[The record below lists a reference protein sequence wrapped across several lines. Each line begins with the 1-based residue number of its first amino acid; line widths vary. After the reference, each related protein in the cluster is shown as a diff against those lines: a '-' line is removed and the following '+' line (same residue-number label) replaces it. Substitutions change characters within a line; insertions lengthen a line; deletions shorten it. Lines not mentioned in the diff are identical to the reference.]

1 MATCYNRNAPEYV
14 ELSENFGGNVLRVN
28 DIIGNWQ
35 KANNSE
41 EFPTVVQ
48 ANEFIKVSKAA
59 FNIKR
64 KEFGESL
71 LANLSRNKTIN
82 KKSDNEYYIT
92 RTESVAYNEASR
104 IPSLGVQNKK
114 VEELYRFLEINGL
127 SKDTVEIVPHK
138 GKLKVTVK
146 NNLFTASDIV
156 EPSRLRVT
164 PRSKSLLQHLV
175 RIFPSTNVVVL
186 TPAEAERAYNSL
198 PAEARPKGRNGNTV
212 PFDQVNSLFYDNTAV
227 LIQGRTSNETAIEE
241 ILHPF
246 IDAVHEQNNELFMNL
261 LDEAKKTFPQLNQ
274 QIQNSY
280 TTARG
285 FNETD
290 RALELVTQ
298 ALSRHFNNEYETKPT
313 KSFLDKVKEFLEWFS
328 SIVTNLHEYVT
339 GKPLII
345 RASGLNAKTTKL
357 TDIAKL
363 INTKDIVFDTS
374 LKNTVKPKVK
384 FNLSPLVQEVV
395 DYAINQS
402 TTDVQREIIKKLTH
416 ASVKSEKEVFMLAG
430 GLADIDTD
438 SPVVVL
444 NEKDHTYM
452 DINSGEVYKS
462 TTQRI
467 KGTMTPEKQKLVQ
480 LNLEIGNEFDS
491 ILDGIVLNKTFEE
504 IKDNLKLLNQE
515 QAKEAYDTIDKII
528 RDLTDKGG
536 VPLTQV
542 VLFDKATKTAGTADL
557 VIIGTNGEMQIV
569 DLKTSKNPVLNNPLY
584 DNEFPLE
591 EDADLAKLTGVKG
604 LSTRQQHN
612 LQVNIYRRMLE
623 NMGYKVSM
631 EQFGASTVHIHVDI
645 TGKELDQKFL
655 GTFRYDT
662 LTDHPP
668 SQNKTYVD
676 YLVPANTDPIGQSNI
691 EETLENLND
700 NPIDHENQLTVEE
713 ALAGVDL
720 EKGDPGIQMV
730 LGVLDSYKGA
740 LLDKAKAIKN
750 VRSQVFMSKS
760 ETATLDNIAQAIAAI
775 SLDTTMGRKSINRL
789 YTEFLQDA
797 LKDVRK
803 FRTYVED
810 PKNFGK
816 SEYIS
821 YVLNYDRFIETY
833 RNLYEVEKL
842 EELNATQRTLVLN
855 LQIEANKV
863 VGTKS
868 TEGLIDQAID
878 NYVKEVVRTNSNRNF
893 TEEQIDDLLKFAE
906 DISGVEYQTG
916 DLATSK
922 DTLLA
927 LMDKIYKRKKQELL
941 DKLKTRDS
949 EIRFAASRLQKLS
962 PNVDP
967 QKLYDF
973 MIEFDEDGKP
983 SGRYVKKLGP
993 QYYNE
998 MMKRREA
1005 LLDETGNWKRYINI
1019 TNIDEADPS
1028 DIKYNKE
1035 LFQAKKAYAEF
1046 WRAEEVGP
1054 GGKARSGDFHD
1065 YSQQFKDIRAKYEY
1079 FVPAGN
1085 AGYWVKK
1092 SSVPDRD
1099 YRVYRAKYYQEIDYT
1114 KAVIGQNGLPTGQII
1129 EGRTIDVPKNEYRV
1143 AKAQS
1148 RSKGSMI
1155 SAKYDKLNNPTTELE
1170 RAQRDFYNMFIRL
1183 YEEGMLAK
1191 LPQAQ
1196 RTAMLGKMP
1205 VIKGKLYE
1213 EFKDKPNIVTKM
1225 WADTTRSVKNLF
1237 TETGTTKVV
1246 LTDEKGNLIDSMPI
1260 FYTGK
1265 LRNEEELANIENKIQ
1280 ALHEKRKDN
1289 KIGIDKY
1296 KTDLKFLRGEK
1307 LKIQNAPAAEELNL
1321 DMGAAL
1327 LKFNAMAEHYE
1338 TMNEVEDTLKAMVN
1352 VIERREYEETADTR
1366 TYKNV
1371 RTKMKDVGIG
1381 KHRIGKPGTES
1392 NVLRR
1397 AKKWMNMVY
1406 YDNDKVTRNTM
1417 DKLAD
1422 GLIQF
1427 SSLSYVAFNPFGNF
1441 NNYALGRINNS
1452 IEALGQRFFAL
1463 SSYAR
1468 AEVEFNK
1475 RALPDLVKRLAYN
1488 SEDMID
1494 LATFNAMKLSNKKAY
1509 DPYKAGSKYEA
1520 LVDLFRMMDDKSD
1533 IREAGNQADK
1543 VFKSWFAK
1551 ATEVGYVMQD
1561 AAEYNVQT
1569 KIGMAILMDTMIRK
1583 SSDGKNG
1590 EQLSLYDAFR
1600 FNSDTKEVELL
1611 PGYDTIIEKGGKEK
1625 PFTDEYRFDL
1635 RNKIRE
1641 VNKQIHGNYAYEDRM
1656 VMQASSVGRLAAQ
1669 FHKWVAPA
1677 IKARF
1682 RREYFDENLGWMEGR
1697 YRSMFKL
1704 GRYVMEQVAK
1714 GEFNT
1719 RKWMSTFKEQY
1730 DMESPQEEAEARAEN
1745 VILNTYRTLGEL
1757 GIMLMTLGLTYMLEG
1772 LFKDDDDDSDF
1783 EKRFEN
1789 FLMYQAD
1796 RTYKEMVLFMPV
1808 FPDSWTQLHQMFK
1821 SPIAST
1827 RTLGELG
1834 EALSLT
1840 VRTPLGYITSS
1851 EGEFYGDSDYVYQ
1864 KRPKKGQLK
1873 VSKAWK
1879 DALPIIYSMQKWEN
1893 YIQDRDF
1900 FIK

>member
-1 MATCYNRNAPEYV
+1 M
-14 ELSENFGGNVLRVN
+14 
-28 DIIGNWQ
+28 
-35 KANNSE
+35 
-41 EFPTVVQ
+41 
-48 ANEFIKVSKAA
+48 
-59 FNIKR
+59 
-64 KEFGESL
+64 
-71 LANLSRNKTIN
+71 
-82 KKSDNEYYIT
+82 
-92 RTESVAYNEASR
+92 
-104 IPSLGVQNKK
+104 
-114 VEELYRFLEINGL
+114 
-127 SKDTVEIVPHK
+127 
-138 GKLKVTVK
+138 
-146 NNLFTASDIV
+146 
-156 EPSRLRVT
+156 
-164 PRSKSLLQHLV
+164 LQHLA
-175 RIFPSTNVVVL
+175 RLFPETNIVVL
-186 TPAEAERAYNSL
+186 NAAEAERAYNSL
-198 PAEARPKGRNGNTV
+198 PAEAKPRGKNGKTV
-212 PFDQVNSLFYDNTAV
+212 PFDQVNSFFYDNNAV
-227 LIQGRTSNETAIEE
+227 LIKGRTSNETAIEE

-246 IDAVHEQNNELFMNL
+246 IDAVYEQNNELFMNL
-261 LDEAKKTFPQLNQ
+261 LEEARKNFPQLNQ

-285 FNETD
+285 FNEAD

-313 KSFLDKVKEFLEWFS
+313 KSFLDRIKEFLQWFS
-328 SIVTNLHEYVT
+328 NIVTNLHQYVT
-339 GKPLII
+339 GKPFVI
-345 RASGLNAKTTKL
+345 RASRINPTSTTL
-357 TDIAKL
+357 TDLAKL

-374 LKNTVKPKVK
+374 LKNTAKPKVK
-384 FNLSPLVQEVV
+384 FNLSPQVQEVV
-395 DYAINQS
+395 DYALKQS
-402 TTDVQREIIKKLTH
+402 TTDVQREIIKRLTH
-416 ASVKSEKEVFMLAG
+416 ASVKSEEEVFMLAG

-467 KGTMTPEKQKLVQ
+467 KGTMTPEKQKLVE
-480 LNLEIGNEFDS
+480 LNLQIGNEFDS

-528 RDLTDKGG
+528 RDLTDNGG

-557 VIIGTNGEMQIV
+557 VIIGRNGEMQIV
-569 DLKTSKNPVLNNPLY
+569 DLKTSKNPVLNNPKY
-584 DNEFPLE
+584 DNEYGLE
-591 EDADLAKLTGVKG
+591 KDSDLAKLPGVEG
-604 LSTRQQHN
+604 LSTRMQHN

-623 NMGYKVSM
+623 NMGYKVST
-631 EQFGASTVHIHVDI
+631 EQFGTSTVHINVDI
-645 TGKELDQKFL
+645 TGVGQDQKFL

-676 YLVPANTDPIGQSNI
+676 YLIPAHTDPVSEVNVD
-691 EETLENLND
+691 EAMKNLND
-700 NPIDHENQLTVEE
+700 NPIDHENQLKIEE
-713 ALAGVDL
+713 ALANVDL

-730 LGVLDSYKGA
+730 LGVLDSYKGK

-750 VRSQVFMSKS
+750 IRSQIFMSKT
-760 ETATLDNIAQAIAAI
+760 EAATLDNIAQAVAAI

-789 YTEFLQDA
+789 YTEFLQEA

-803 FRTYVED
+803 FRAYVEN
-810 PKNFGK
+810 PENFGK

-833 RNLYEVEKL
+833 RGLYEVEKID
-842 EELNATQRTLVLN
+842 ELNATQRTLVLN

-878 NYVKEVVRTNSNRNF
+878 NYVKEIVRTNSNRNF
-893 TEEQIDDLLKFAE
+893 TEEQLDDLLKFAE
-906 DISGVEYQTG
+906 DITGVEYQTG

-941 DKLKTRDS
+941 DKLKVRDAQV
-949 EIRFAASRLQKLS
+949 RAAASKLQRLS
-962 PNVDP
+962 PNTDP

-973 MIEFDEDGKP
+973 MLDFDEDGKP
-983 SGRYVKKLGP
+983 TGRYIKRLGP
-993 QYYNE
+993 KYYNE

-1005 LLDETGNWKRYINI
+1005 LLDETGNWKSYINI
-1019 TNIDEADPS
+1019 TNLDEADPS

-1046 WRAEEVGP
+1046 WRAEQVGAN
-1054 GGKARSGDFHD
+1054 GKPISGDLHD
-1065 YSQQFKDIRAKYEY
+1065 YSDEFKKVRAQYEY

-1085 AGYWVKK
+1085 SGYWVKK
-1092 SSVPDRD
+1092 GKVTDKN
-1099 YRVYRAKYYQEIDYT
+1099 YRAYRAKYYEEVDYT
-1114 KAVIGQNGLPTGQII
+1114 KAVIGPNGLPTGQTI
-1129 EGRTIDVPKNEYRV
+1129 EGKTIEVPKNEYRV
-1143 AKAQS
+1143 AKDNS
-1148 RSKGSMI
+1148 RSLGSMVDPKY
-1155 SAKYDKLNNPTTELE
+1155 AKIQNPTTELE
-1170 RAQRDFYNMFIRL
+1170 RAQRDFYNMFVRL
-1183 YEEGMLAK
+1183 YENEMLAK

-1196 RTAMLGKMP
+1196 RTAMLGRMP

-1213 EFKDKPNIVTKM
+1213 EFKNKPSIITKM
-1225 WADTTRSVKNLF
+1225 WANTTRSVKNLF

-1246 LTDEKGNLIDSMPI
+1246 LTDEKGNMIDSMPI

-1280 ALHEKRKDN
+1280 ALHDQRKDN

-1296 KTDLKFLRGEK
+1296 KTELKFLRGEK
-1307 LKIQNAPAAEELNL
+1307 LKIENAPAAEELNL
-1321 DMGAAL
+1321 DMGTAL

-1338 TMNEVEDTLKAMVN
+1338 TMNEIEDTLKAMVN

-1371 RTKMKDVGIG
+1371 RTKLKDVGIG
-1381 KHRIGKPGTES
+1381 KHRIGKPGTDS

-1452 IEALGQRFFAL
+1452 IEALGQRFFSL
-1463 SSYAR
+1463 PSYAR
-1468 AEVEFNK
+1468 AEKEFNK
-1475 RALPDLVKRLAYN
+1475 RVLPDTVKRLAYN
-1488 SEDMID
+1488 AEDMID
-1494 LATFNAMKLSNKKAY
+1494 LATFNAMKASNKKAY
-1509 DPYKAGSKYEA
+1509 DPYKAGSKYEG
-1520 LVDLFRMMDDKSD
+1520 LVDFFRMMDDKSD
-1533 IREAGNQADK
+1533 IRESGREGEKAT
-1543 VFKSWFAK
+1543 KSWFAK
-1551 ATEVGYVMQD
+1551 ATEVGYVLQD

-1569 KIGMAILMDTMIRK
+1569 KIGMAILMDTMIRNSK
-1583 SSDGKNG
+1583 TGD
-1590 EQLSLYDAFR
+1590 ELSLYDAYR

-1611 PGYDTIIEKGGKEK
+1611 PGYDTIIEKGGKERAY
-1625 PFTDEYRFDL
+1625 TEEYRYDL

-1704 GRYVMEQVAK
+1704 GRYVTEQIAK
-1714 GEFNT
+1714 GEFDA

-1730 DMESPQEEAEARAEN
+1730 DMESPQEEAQAKAEN

-1772 LFKDDDDDSDF
+1772 LLKDDDDDSEF

-1796 RTYKEMVLFMPV
+1796 RTYKEMILFMPI

-1840 VRTPLGYITSS
+1840 VRTPFAYMTSS
-1851 EGEFYGDSDYVYQ
+1851 NGEFYGDSEYVYQ
-1864 KRPKKGQLK
+1864 RRPKKGQLK
-1873 VSKAWK
+1873 VNKAWK
-1879 DALPIIYSMQKWEN
+1879 DALPVIYSMQKWEN
-1893 YIQDRDF
+1893 FIKEKDF